1 MPNIYHIL
9 PSLSIMGS
17 IPPLDNSTVQSL
29 LWPGGQYFPN
39 QEEARRS
46 WSVHRSLLS
55 TVQLANPF
63 GHPSFYK
70 ELEDRPL
77 LRVWDTRSGSIP
89 DPLCEHRMLARLQRG
104 ELATNDVRKTSLARH
119 ANHRNDIPTP
129 YISFTS
135 SLDAAIRLANERK
148 HKWHRGD
155 QNIVVIDPWYRL
167 QRGLPILDMG
177 KEMEEYG
184 VENPYRENYY
194 TDHYIC
200 LWEVTP
206 EEVVGTWSCN
216 DLRDVDDWYQ
226 NIIMP
231 AFRKHRETH

>member
-1 MPNIYHIL
+1 M
-9 PSLSIMGS
+9 
-17 IPPLDNSTVQSL
+17 
-29 LWPGGQYFPN
+29 
-39 QEEARRS
+39 
-46 WSVHRSLLS
+46 
-55 TVQLANPF
+55 
-63 GHPSFYK
+63 
-70 ELEDRPL
+70 
-77 LRVWDTRSGSIP
+77 LRVWDTFAGSIP
-89 DPLCEHRMLARLQRG
+89 DEDLKNRMLARLPRG
-104 ELATNDVRKTSLARH
+104 ELTTHEVRKTSLALH
-119 ANHRNDIPTP
+119 ADNSKRIPTP

-148 HKWHRGD
+148 HQWHRGD

-177 KEMEEYG
+177 KEMEQYG

-206 EEVVGTWSCN
+206 AEVVGTWSCN
-216 DLRDVDDWYQ
+216 FLRRVDGWYE

-231 AFRKHRETH
+231 EFRKHRETI

>member
-1 MPNIYHIL
+1 MDNI
-9 PSLSIMGS
+9 
-17 IPPLDNSTVQSL
+17 PLLDDSTAQSL
-29 LWPGGQYFPN
+29 LWPGGQYFPK

-46 WSVHRSLLS
+46 WSVNRSLLG
-55 TVQLANPF
+55 TGRLANPF
-63 GHPSFYK
+63 GHPSIYR

-77 LRVWDTRSGSIP
+77 LRVWDTRSGSRP
-89 DPLCEHRMLARLQRG
+89 DKHPKNRMLARLQRE
-104 ELATNDVRKTSLARH
+104 ELATIETRKKTLEQH
-119 ANHRNDIPTP
+119 ANQRNKIPTP

-135 SLDAAIRLANERK
+135 SLDAAIRLANKRNPQ
-148 HKWHRGD
+148 RGD

-184 VENPYRENYY
+184 VKRPYRENYY

-206 EEVVGTWSCN
+206 AEVVGTWSCN
-216 DLRDVDDWYQ
+216 DLRDVDDWYE

-231 AFRKHRETH
+231 AFREHKHRAARQRAE